1 MGNRDFFETKNGFCG
16 RISGHFVNRIGNSER
31 RPPVGNQHNGSL
43 ASVFANRMQ
52 HNRFVQTV
60 EIGCRFIQKQQRFRG
75 TFPAAGKTDRAVKP
89 FSRHGKR
96 KAVENRPFA
105 VIRKRNIFK
114 THTLL
119 IPGQR
124 FPAGLRFGCIENFE
138 EATGGRKTVHRHM
151 KERTEHPQRNK
162 KFGRQQNQNQ
172 GTAQRNRTADQSR
185 DRKNDTDG
193 RAAAKAHSSRKSSAP
208 PKTAAAVT
216 ANRRDRQPSASRCTV
231 KAGASTA
238 AILSSSAAS

>member
-1 MGNRDFFETKNGFCG
+1 
-16 RISGHFVNRIGNSER
+16 
-31 RPPVGNQHNGSL
+31 
-43 ASVFANRMQ
+43 
-52 HNRFVQTV
+52 
-60 EIGCRFIQKQQRFRG
+60 
-75 TFPAAGKTDRAVKP
+75 
-89 FSRHGKR
+89 
-96 KAVENRPFA
+96 
-105 VIRKRNIFK
+105 
-114 THTLL
+114 
-119 IPGQR
+119 
-124 FPAGLRFGCIENFE
+124 
-138 EATGGRKTVHRHM
+138 M

-216 ANRRDRQPSASRCTV
+216 ANRRDRQPYWRCTV

-238 AILSSSAAS
+238 AILSSSDKS